1 VAIDVYTKTE
11 IKQKA
16 AAAKKLENSVLGGK
30 VVRMPKQ
37 KAS

>member
-1 VAIDVYTKTE
+1 MVT

-16 AAAKKLENSVLGGK
+16 AAAKKLENAVLGGK
-30 VVRMPKQ
+30 VVRMPKR